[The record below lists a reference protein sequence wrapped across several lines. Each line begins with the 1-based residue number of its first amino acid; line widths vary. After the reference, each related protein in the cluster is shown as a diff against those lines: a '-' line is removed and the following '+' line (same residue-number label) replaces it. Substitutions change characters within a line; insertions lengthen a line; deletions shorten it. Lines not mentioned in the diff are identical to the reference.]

1 MRGPTD
7 PQRRT
12 SPVAGTN
19 RRPAPPKS
27 LPGVAGF
34 KSERWPTSNRNGG
47 PASGRK
53 GGRHQIGKGGR
64 LASESALNI
73 KTRQTNIAERLR
85 HVRLGH
91 VEKLIRARFSLFSL
105 CHHNLPI

>member
-64 LASESALNI
+64 LASESAA
-73 KTRQTNIAERLR
+73 R
-85 HVRLGH
+85 VR
-91 VEKLIRARFSLFSL
+91 VEVVVTEPNFTGGPR
-105 CHHNLPI
+105 

>member
-53 GGRHQIGKGGR
+53 GGRRQIGKGGR
-64 LASESALNI
+64 LASESAFDERQAFIDI
-73 KTRQTNIAERLR
+73 KTL
-85 HVRLGH
+85 
-91 VEKLIRARFSLFSL
+91 VEEDD
-105 CHHNLPI
+105 PP

>member
-19 RRPAPPKS
+19 RRPAPPTS

-64 LASESALNI
+64 LASESAPTEI
-73 KTRQTNIAERLR
+73 WRSDQTD
-85 HVRLGH
+85 
-91 VEKLIRARFSLFSL
+91 IRYSAPSRNFGRFL
-105 CHHNLPI
+105 